1 MDYNLMIHA
10 GLLGAGGQLAR
21 VLIGVQKSLR
31 NGEKF
36 QTTLFFLSMLTNI
49 LLGFMSACLV
59 LCLYD
64 FGKII
69 GPKEFLL
76 LVGAGYGGVD
86 ILEGLL
92 GKTFSSLM
100 VKTPINEKKLIKK
113 SVNVSENL
121 SNLRHYHFSNGKY
134 TFSSKRE
141 FSTEASDF
149 LKNANE
155 KDIDVFREL
164 LSPNTILQEDSI
176 KNDN

>member
-92 GKTFSSLM
+92 GKNFSSLM
-100 VKTPINEKKLIKK
+100 VKTPINEKKLI
-113 SVNVSENL
+113 
-121 SNLRHYHFSNGKY
+121 
-134 TFSSKRE
+134 
-141 FSTEASDF
+141 
-149 LKNANE
+149 
-155 KDIDVFREL
+155 
-164 LSPNTILQEDSI
+164 
-176 KNDN
+176 